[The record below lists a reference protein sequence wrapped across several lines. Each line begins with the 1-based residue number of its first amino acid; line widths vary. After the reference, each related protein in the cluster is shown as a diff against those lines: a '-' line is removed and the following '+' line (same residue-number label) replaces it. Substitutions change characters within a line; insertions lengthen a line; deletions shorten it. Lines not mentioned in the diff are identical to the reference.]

1 MAPEISTGN
10 YNKQIDVYAAG
21 IILYEMLTGHVPF
34 EGESAGE
41 ILMKHLTAPP
51 DLSKLPSEYLPI
63 VQKALSKNP
72 AQRYASMAEM
82 ARAVELLGGRAHVPE
97 SKPVAHAV
105 PVLAAVEQKQ
115 PDPIPAVLPVVT
127 FRGRLLELLTSMTVA
142 VLFAAVGAL
151 LWAAGGG
158 TESAKTLFFLTVA
171 ASWAVLVPSKVWT
184 ERRGDPWGRRLVLLV
199 VGAGLGCLALWMT
212 GWRMSSRGDEAPDG
226 VTGLLQTLFAQAG
239 ANEGQPAANG
249 AAYLS
254 YFALSFFALRWWR
267 MTDRKRS
274 RRFSFFPVLAAG
286 FWSAVLLLLVGQA
299 LWPGAVALMMTAA
312 TVQLASPWEQP
323 PAPAPKRLRLRY
335 A

>member
-1 MAPEISTGN
+1 
-10 YNKQIDVYAAG
+10 VYAAG
-21 IILYEMLTGHVPF
+21 IILYEMLTGRVPF

-63 VQKALSKNP
+63 VQKALAKNP

-82 ARAVELLGGRAHVPE
+82 ARAVELLGGRAPQPE
-97 SKPVAHAV
+97 SKPVAAV
-105 PVLAAVEQKQ
+105 PVLRAVEQK
-115 PDPIPAVLPVVT
+115 PADPIPVVLPVVT
-127 FRGRLLELLTSMTVA
+127 FRGRLLELLTSMVVA
-142 VLFAAVGAL
+142 VLFAGVGAL

-158 TESAKTLFFLTVA
+158 TETAKTLFFLTTA
-171 ASWAVLVPSKVWT
+171 ASWAVLVPAKVWT
-184 ERRGDPWGRRLVLLV
+184 ERRGDAWPRRLVLLL
-199 VGAGLGCLALWMT
+199 VGVGVGCLAFWMT
-212 GWRMSSRGDEAPDG
+212 GWRMSAPADAADG
-226 VTGLLQTLFAQAG
+226 ATGLMQALFTQTG
-239 ANEGQPAANG
+239 ANEAPAGTN
-249 AAYLS
+249 AAAFLS
-254 YFALSFFALRWWR
+254 YFALGFFALRWWR
-267 MTDRKRS
+267 MADRKRS

-286 FWSAVLLLLVGQA
+286 FWSAVLLLLVGKE